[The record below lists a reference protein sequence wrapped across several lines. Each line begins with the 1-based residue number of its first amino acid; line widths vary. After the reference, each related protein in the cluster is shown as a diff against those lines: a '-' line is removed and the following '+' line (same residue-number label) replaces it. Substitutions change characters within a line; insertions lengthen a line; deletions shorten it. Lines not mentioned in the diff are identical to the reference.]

1 MMEYLGW
8 VFVGVIIWVIHA
20 LILVRIEPSGYHH
33 NKYAAITQPIIFSIF
48 GFVACWFLKG

>member
-1 MMEYLGW
+1 MEYLGW

-20 LILVRIEPSGYHH
+20 LILVKFEPSGYHH